1 MFNRKYTGQS
11 SIAKIIAT
19 FHNIVI
25 VLSPMMS
32 LLYHYVLLISLKERY
47 KTSNF
52 LPTIFLTKKLKY
64 YYELFYFYYILTKTI
79 I

>member
-1 MFNRKYTGQS
+1 
-11 SIAKIIAT
+11 
-19 FHNIVI
+19 
-25 VLSPMMS
+25 MMC
-32 LLYHYVLLISLKERY
+32 LLYHYVLLIGLKERY